1 MFLWVSSGPLLSL
14 LFFFLLCF
22 RSSFDISRVPCI
34 CSTCFCPKVLPFP
47 FSPLLLCFCMYSFV
61 IFVLLH
67 LRVFLFVLSFEV
79 AGSLIRHFLVSWSHL
94 FCTCF
99 VLWVVCKTCS
109 QFICFRCQLAPP
121 PFGQHL
127 SFALRNQLGRLQG
140 QVKLLFEL

>member
-67 LRVFLFVLSFEV
+67 LRVFLFLISRLKLPVLCLDTSWPRGYTCSVPASFCGWSAKPVLSSF
-79 AGSLIRHFLVSWSHL
+79 ASGVSWPHPLSDNISHL
-94 FCTCF
+94 HSEIN
-99 VLWVVCKTCS
+99 WGDYKD
-109 QFICFRCQLAPP
+109 
-121 PFGQHL
+121 
-127 SFALRNQLGRLQG
+127 
-140 QVKLLFEL
+140 K